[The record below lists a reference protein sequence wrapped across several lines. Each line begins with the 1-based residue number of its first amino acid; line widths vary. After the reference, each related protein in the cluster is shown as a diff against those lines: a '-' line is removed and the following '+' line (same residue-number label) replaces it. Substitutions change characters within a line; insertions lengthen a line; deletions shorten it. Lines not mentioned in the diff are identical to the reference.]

1 MACKC
6 TSRGVECDS
15 DHCLV
20 IAKGRERLSIRKKE
34 GEKFGVETFNLKRLS
49 ELEVRKLRLRS
60 QTGLHLRRT

>member
-1 MACKC
+1 MVCKC

-15 DHCLV
+15 NHYLV

-49 ELEVRKLRLRS
+49 ELEVRKLS
-60 QTGLHLRRT
+60 D